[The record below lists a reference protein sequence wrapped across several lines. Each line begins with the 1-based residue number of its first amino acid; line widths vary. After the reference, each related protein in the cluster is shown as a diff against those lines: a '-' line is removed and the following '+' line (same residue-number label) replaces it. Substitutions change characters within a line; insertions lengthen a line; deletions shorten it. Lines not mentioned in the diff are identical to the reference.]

1 MIFVCVGTQLPFHRL
16 IRAMDEW
23 SGKNGVEAFAQ
34 IANVGSEGYL
44 PKNMAWS
51 RFLGPDDWDE
61 RFAAADLV
69 VAHAGMGTIISAL
82 MAGKP
87 IVIMPRKAAYNEH
100 RNDHQV
106 ATGKR
111 FEGRPG
117 VHVAM
122 DEFELPKIVE
132 AAVSQPP
139 VVAQRLG
146 RYADPALIETIRDFI
161 VSNKSR

>member
-1 MIFVCVGTQLPFHRL
+1 MIFVCVGTQLPFDRL
-16 IRAMDEW
+16 IRAMDQW
-23 SGKNGVEAFAQ
+23 CGRSGTEGFAQ
-34 IANVGSEGYL
+34 IGDVDPGGYL
-44 PKNMAWS
+44 PKSMAWC

-61 RFAAADLV
+61 RFAAADVV

-87 IVIMPRKAAYNEH
+87 IVIMPRRVAYNEH

-106 ATGKR
+106 ATTRR

-122 DEFELPKIVE
+122 HELELPTMVE
-132 AAVSQPP
+132 AALSQPL
-139 VVAQRLG
+139 VGAQRLG
-146 RYADPALIETIRDFI
+146 RYADESLIETIRAFI
-161 VSNKSR
+161 LSNK

>member
-23 SGKNGVEAFAQ
+23 SGKSGAEAFAQ
-34 IANVGSEGYL
+34 IADVGSEGYL
-44 PKNMAWS
+44 PMNMAWS

-61 RFAAADLV
+61 RFAGADLV

-87 IVIMPRKAAYNEH
+87 IVIMPRRVTYNEH

-106 ATGKR
+106 ATARR

-117 VHVAM
+117 VYVAM
-122 DEFELPKIVE
+122 DEFNLPTMVE
-132 AAVSQPP
+132 AALSQPP
-139 VVAQRLG
+139 IGAQRLG
-146 RYADPALIETIRDFI
+146 RYADESLIKTIRHFI
-161 VSNKSR
+161 VSNK

>member
-1 MIFVCVGTQLPFHRL
+1 VIFVCVGTQLPFDRL
-16 IRAMDEW
+16 VRAMDQW
-23 SGKNGVEAFAQ
+23 CGKSGTEAFAQ
-34 IANVGSEGYL
+34 IAEVSSEGYV
-44 PKNMAWS
+44 PKNMAWC

-61 RFAAADLV
+61 RFAAANVV

-87 IVIMPRKAAYNEH
+87 IVIMPRRVAYNEH

-106 ATGKR
+106 ATARR

-122 DEFELPKIVE
+122 DELDLPTMVE
-132 AAVSQPP
+132 AALSQPL
-139 VVAQRLG
+139 VGAQRLG
-146 RYADPALIETIRDFI
+146 RYADESLIETIREFI
-161 VSNKSR
+161 VSNK